1 MYNVAIVGST
11 GNVGRKYQ
19 AVSGAGMQ
27 GIADL
32 EDGLNGVAPKKFPY
46 PIAGNCLPHIDV
58 FLDNGYTKEEEKMIN
73 ETRKILHDENLR
85 ITATPEPLKIDIIFL
100 LKPVIIN

>member
-1 MYNVAIVGST
+1 MCIRDSNYGIKRVVYST
-11 GNVGRKYQ
+11 YQ

-46 PIAGNCLPHIDV
+46 PIAGN
-58 FLDNGYTKEEEKMIN
+58 
-73 ETRKILHDENLR
+73 
-85 ITATPEPLKIDIIFL
+85 
-100 LKPVIIN
+100 